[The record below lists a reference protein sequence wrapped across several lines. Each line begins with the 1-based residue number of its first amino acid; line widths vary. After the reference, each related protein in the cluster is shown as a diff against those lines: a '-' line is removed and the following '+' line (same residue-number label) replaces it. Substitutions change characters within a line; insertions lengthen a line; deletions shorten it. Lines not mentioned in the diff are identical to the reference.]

1 MVGVD
6 SGVGRLYPAGT
17 DLSGVV
23 AATDLQPG
31 DLLSASMVEAAPAL
45 PEGWREV
52 GAVVRRGRYPST
64 LQVGDDML
72 AVPADG
78 TGELAVTVVS
88 SSIGDDGAVSVV
100 LGAAAA
106 DATTVAQWAAD
117 DHLTLVRVL

>member
-1 MVGVD
+1 MTGSVGF
-6 SGVGRLYPAGT
+6 YPAGT

-23 AATDLQPG
+23 AATDLEPG

-52 GAVVRRGRYPST
+52 GAVVRRGRYPTT

-72 AVPADG
+72 AVPVDG
-78 TGELAVTVVS
+78 SGELPVVVVS
-88 SSIGDDGAVSVV
+88 SSVGDDGAMSVV

-106 DATTVAQWAAD
+106 DATAVAQWAAGD
-117 DHLTLVRVL
+117 RLTLVRVL